1 MMTAKEAAAELG
13 VSLAT
18 LYAYVSRGMIRSE
31 PTPGSR
37 ARLYVADDIRRLNAR
52 KQGGE
57 KPAAPLD
64 WGEPV
69 LESEITLIEDGTLY
83 YRGRDAVRLAEASSL
98 ETVAA
103 LLWQIGETD
112 PFAEPP
118 PAVDADLRR
127 AVGGLATLPAIDRT
141 AALLPVA
148 AQKDPQAL
156 GRTPTGLH
164 RTGARL
170 LRWVTAAVTG
180 MAPGSAPVHEQIGSA
195 WRLSAEGRDLVR
207 RALVLCADHEL
218 NASSFAVRVVASTG
232 ASPYAAIV
240 AGLAAIGG
248 PLHGGMTERAAEFLS
263 QALAA
268 DSAERTAAERLR
280 RGEDLPGFG
289 HRLYPRGDPRA
300 RALINW
306 MAGAGPP
313 SPEFLRGRQLVQ
325 AVHEMTGE
333 HPTIDFALAL
343 LARHLGLG
351 ADAPLG
357 LFAVGRT
364 TGWMAHALEQYASG
378 KLIRPRARY
387 TGRQP

>member
-31 PTPGSR
+31 PTAGSR
-37 ARLYVADDIRRLNAR
+37 ARVYVADDIRRLNAR

-69 LESEITLIEDGTLY
+69 LESEITLVEDGAFY
-83 YRGRDAVRLAEASSL
+83 YRGRDAIRLAESASV
-98 ETVAA
+98 ETIAA
-103 LLWQIGETD
+103 LLWKVGDAD

-118 PAVDADLRR
+118 PIVDADLRR
-127 AVGGLATLPAIDRT
+127 AVGGLASLPAIDRT

-180 MAPGSAPVHEQIGSA
+180 VAPGAAPVHEQVAGA
-195 WRLSAEGRDLVR
+195 FRLSAEGRDLVR

-218 NASSFAVRVVASTG
+218 NPSSFAVRVVASTG
-232 ASPYAAIV
+232 ASPYAAIT

-248 PLHGGMTERAAEFLS
+248 PLHGGLTERASEFLNA
-263 QALAA
+263 ALASGA
-268 DSAERTAAERLR
+268 PHAAAAERLR

-289 HRLYPRGDPRA
+289 HPLYPKGDPRG
-300 RALINW
+300 RALIGWLQAAAPNAPDV
-306 MAGAGPP
+306 AGA
-313 SPEFLRGRQLVQ
+313 RRLVD
-325 AVHEMTGE
+325 AVLEMTGE
-333 HPTIDFALAL
+333 HPSIDFGLAL
-343 LARHLGLG
+343 LARHLGLKS
-351 ADAPLG
+351 DAPLG
-357 LFAVGRT
+357 LFAIGRT
-364 TGWMAHALEQYASG
+364 VGWMAHAIEQYATG

-387 TGRQP
+387 IGPQP